1 MMNIILFGPPGSG
14 KGTQSVKI
22 AEKYGLVHI
31 STGDI
36 FRAELKD
43 QTPLGLRA
51 KAYMEKGELVPDE
64 LLADIIRSALDKLSN
79 PAGFIFDGYP
89 RTIPQA
95 EDLDSI
101 MKERGT
107 KITHTLALEVDDQE
121 VITRLLKR
129 AELEGRSDDNREV
142 IANRLNV
149 YKAQTQ
155 PLIDYYRGKGL
166 FTGINGVGS
175 IDDIFNKLC
184 KVIGS

>member
-22 AEKYGLVHI
+22 ADTYGLEHI

-36 FRAELKD
+36 FRAELKE
-43 QTPLGLRA
+43 QTPLGLKA
-51 KAYMEKGELVPDE
+51 KSFMEKGELVPDE
-64 LLADIIRSALDKLSN
+64 LLADIIRSALDKFGD

-95 EDLDSI
+95 EDLDRI

-107 KITHTLALEVDDQE
+107 EITHVLALEVDDQE

-149 YKAQTQ
+149 YKEQTQ
-155 PLIDYYRGKGL
+155 PLINYYRGKNL

-175 IDDIFNKLC
+175 IDDIFNNLC
-184 KVIGS
+184 GAIGS

>member
-64 LLADIIRSALDKLSN
+64 LLADIIRSALDKLGS

-95 EDLDSI
+95 EDLGVLMGEKDTS
-101 MKERGT
+101 
-107 KITHTLALEVDDQE
+107 ITHVLALEVDDQE
-121 VITRLLKR
+121 VIDRLLKR
-129 AELEGRSDDNREV
+129 AELEGRSDDNEEV
-142 IANRLNV
+142 ISNRLNV
-149 YKAQTQ
+149 YKGQTQ
-155 PLIDYYRGKGL
+155 PLINYYDEKGL

-175 IDDIFNKLC
+175 IDIIFQSLC
-184 KVIGS
+184 EVIDG